1 MHLKSFQ
8 LVVFLLFVLIFTV
21 NAMTIY
27 EFVNEEP
34 GIVLITFR
42 FKIWETLQV
51 LKKIFTSCFL

>member
-42 FKIWETLQV
+42 FKI
-51 LKKIFTSCFL
+51 